1 MAMDA
6 PAKGRRGRKK
16 SVDSI
21 RRGRTDPLSLVDAIR
36 EYPSQPRHRMFY
48 ISTKT
53 EISSLDGCLSDDT
66 EFLIICGDLKDESSC
81 KKFLTEVSSK
91 VDPKRVIYVPTEKV
105 QDLDSVRGAVEGL
118 HMAFLEDQLMIFKD
132 GCRFIYESS
141 DLMAASY
148 VDIKEE
154 MAGSDFAIL
163 GSSIISSGGL
173 YDDLNQK
180 VPAANMVVVTGKFDS
195 RFNINWTYLSN
206 SISSLPAGI
215 RVFNDIDSSPRFFD
229 INLKQNLSTSFKNG
243 MNIMTSEQYREF
255 LKSLDMPS
263 TYKTDKDVT
272 IVTEEGYSMMFL
284 TIRIFTSTILDG
296 GTLLKIEHPRDYFRE
311 NIPAYVKNA
320 KALFM
325 DYYLRLKDVSAAVR
339 RIGGVG
345 TIEGSTIVVDEDLKL
360 VVDPVDM
367 GVVLYRATTGELEYY
382 NSFKDSGYLDDEVIE
397 SDEHLRSTLSVKKVR
412 NNVPENLAR
421 RKIRDMNHISDALQ
435 SIISHDLV
443 RRWDDRVLDSSF
455 SLPVIMQKPINEEEE
470 E

>member
-1 MAMDA
+1 
-6 PAKGRRGRKK
+6 
-16 SVDSI
+16 
-21 RRGRTDPLSLVDAIR
+21 
-36 EYPSQPRHRMFY
+36 
-48 ISTKT
+48 
-53 EISSLDGCLSDDT
+53 
-66 EFLIICGDLKDESSC
+66 
-81 KKFLTEVSSK
+81 
-91 VDPKRVIYVPTEKV
+91 
-105 QDLDSVRGAVEGL
+105 
-118 HMAFLEDQLMIFKD
+118 MAFLEDQLMIFKD

-215 RVFNDIDSSPRFFD
+215 RVFNDIDTSPRFFD
-229 INLKQNLSTSFKNG
+229 INLKQNLSMSFKNG

-325 DYYLRLKDVSAAVR
+325 DYYLRLRDVSAAVR

-443 RRWDDRVLDSSF
+443 RRWDDRVLDPSF

>member
-1 MAMDA
+1 
-6 PAKGRRGRKK
+6 
-16 SVDSI
+16 
-21 RRGRTDPLSLVDAIR
+21 
-36 EYPSQPRHRMFY
+36 
-48 ISTKT
+48 
-53 EISSLDGCLSDDT
+53 
-66 EFLIICGDLKDESSC
+66 
-81 KKFLTEVSSK
+81 
-91 VDPKRVIYVPTEKV
+91 
-105 QDLDSVRGAVEGL
+105 
-118 HMAFLEDQLMIFKD
+118 
-132 GCRFIYESS
+132 
-141 DLMAASY
+141 
-148 VDIKEE
+148 
-154 MAGSDFAIL
+154 
-163 GSSIISSGGL
+163 
-173 YDDLNQK
+173 
-180 VPAANMVVVTGKFDS
+180 
-195 RFNINWTYLSN
+195 
-206 SISSLPAGI
+206 
-215 RVFNDIDSSPRFFD
+215 
-229 INLKQNLSTSFKNG
+229 
-243 MNIMTSEQYREF
+243 MTSEQYREF

-443 RRWDDRVLDSSF
+443 RRWDDRVLDPSF